1 MTTTHMSYTPKAP
14 SRCTPLRS
22 PEKNLKIFEVNR
34 ELAGLLWNISKK
46 KRTGIKNRKTT
57 HITFVL
63 TCTFHPSLQYLRQSK
78 DLNHHTCF
86 SQKWISQITNEHKEE
101 KQKIKSKLSNFHLQQ
116 NNNNNKERENN
127 PRYIYK
133 RPRTLLLDLIH
144 LMHPLLLLHPHH
156 PHQSVFL
163 KNHRPWTECSNVL

>member
-22 PEKNLKIFEVNR
+22 PEKNLKIFEVIA
-34 ELAGLLWNISKK
+34 AGLLWNISEKK
-46 KRTGIKNRKTT
+46 KQESKIAKLHTS
-57 HITFVL
+57 FVL

-116 NNNNNKERENN
+116 PTTNN
-127 PRYIYK
+127 
-133 RPRTLLLDLIH
+133 
-144 LMHPLLLLHPHH
+144 HPHMIWLILYNIQH
-156 PHQSVFL
+156 P
-163 KNHRPWTECSNVL
+163 TSNNQQKEEG